1 MPFNFRLSKELQMN
15 WLSEMLSYTFMQ
27 RALIAGLLISICAA
41 LVGVSLVLRKNS
53 MIGDG
58 LSHTAFGAFAIAT
71 VLNIAPLWFAIPVVI
86 ATSFFVL
93 KLSNN
98 KKVGGDALIA
108 LLSASSLAIGT
119 MAISLTKGVNIDLNS
134 YLFGSILSINQS
146 DVWLSLVLTIAVVL
160 LYIFAHNRI
169 FAITFDEDFAKAIG
183 IKTNV
188 YDAIFAII
196 CSLVIVFGMRLLGAL
211 LISSLIIFPTLITMQ
226 FSKSFGHVV
235 TYSAL
240 VSVVNFILGLIIS
253 YLIASPTGAT
263 VVIVN
268 LFALILT
275 YIMRKIIL
283 DKG

>member
-1 MPFNFRLSKELQMN
+1 MN

-27 RALIAGLLISICAA
+27 RALIVGILISICAA

-86 ATSFFVL
+86 AASFLVL

-98 KKVGGDALIA
+98 KKVSGDVLIA

-134 YLFGSILSINQS
+134 YLFGSILSISQS
-146 DVWLSLVLTIAVVL
+146 DVWLSLVLTIAIVL
-160 LYIFAHNRI
+160 LYVFAHNRI

-211 LISSLIIFPTLITMQ
+211 LISSLIIFPTLIAMQ
-226 FSKSFGHVV
+226 FSKSFGRVV
-235 TYSAL
+235 VYSVL
-240 VSVVNFILGLIIS
+240 ISVVNFVLGLAIS
-253 YLIASPTGAT
+253 YLITSPTGAT
-263 VVIVN
+263 VVITN
-268 LFALILT
+268 LVILVIA
-275 YIMRKIIL
+275 YILHRTVLGRGLKQ
-283 DKG
+283 

>member
-1 MPFNFRLSKELQMN
+1 MN

-27 RALIAGLLISICAA
+27 RALISGLLISICAA

-86 ATSFFVL
+86 AASFFVL

-98 KKVGGDALIA
+98 KKVSGDVLIA

-134 YLFGSILSINQS
+134 YLFGSILSISQS

-183 IKTNV
+183 IKTNI

-211 LISSLIIFPTLITMQ
+211 LISSLIIFPTLIAMQ
-226 FSKSFGHVV
+226 FSKSFGRVV
-235 TYSAL
+235 VYSVL
-240 VSVVNFILGLIIS
+240 ISVVNFVLGLAIS
-253 YLIASPTGAT
+253 YLITSPTGAT
-263 VVIVN
+263 VVITN
-268 LFALILT
+268 LVILVIA
-275 YIMRKIIL
+275 YILHRTVLGRGLKQ
-283 DKG
+283 

>member
-1 MPFNFRLSKELQMN
+1 MN

-27 RALIAGLLISICAA
+27 RALISGLLISICAA

-71 VLNIAPLWFAIPVVI
+71 VLSIAPLWFAIPVVI
-86 ATSFFVL
+86 AASFLVL

-98 KKVGGDALIA
+98 KKVSGDALIA

-134 YLFGSILSINQS
+134 YLFGSILSISQS

-160 LYIFAHNRI
+160 LYVFAHNRI

-188 YDAIFAII
+188 YDAI
-196 CSLVIVFGMRLLGAL
+196 L
-211 LISSLIIFPTLITMQ
+211 Q
-226 FSKSFGHVV
+226 
-235 TYSAL
+235 
-240 VSVVNFILGLIIS
+240 
-253 YLIASPTGAT
+253 
-263 VVIVN
+263 
-268 LFALILT
+268 
-275 YIMRKIIL
+275 
-283 DKG
+283 

>member
-1 MPFNFRLSKELQMN
+1 MSWFF
-15 WLSEMLSYTFMQ
+15 EMMSYSFMQ
-27 RALIAGLLISICAA
+27 RAFVVGILISICAA

-71 VLNIAPLWFAIPVVI
+71 VLNFAPLWFAIPVVI
-86 ATSFFVL
+86 AASFLVL
-93 KLSNN
+93 KLGSNKRVN
-98 KKVGGDALIA
+98 GDALIA

-134 YLFGSILSINQS
+134 YLFGSILSIGWS
-146 DVWLSLVLTIAVVL
+146 DVWLSLVLTVAVVA

-183 IKTNV
+183 IKTNI

-211 LISSLIIFPTLITMQ
+211 LISSLIIFPTLIAMQ
-226 FSKSFGHVV
+226 FSKSFGRVV
-235 TYSAL
+235 VYSVL
-240 VSVVNFILGLIIS
+240 ISIINFVLGLVVS

-263 VVIVN
+263 VVVVN
-268 LFALILT
+268 LVGLIIA
-275 YIMRKIIL
+275 YVARKVIL
-283 DKG
+283 GRD